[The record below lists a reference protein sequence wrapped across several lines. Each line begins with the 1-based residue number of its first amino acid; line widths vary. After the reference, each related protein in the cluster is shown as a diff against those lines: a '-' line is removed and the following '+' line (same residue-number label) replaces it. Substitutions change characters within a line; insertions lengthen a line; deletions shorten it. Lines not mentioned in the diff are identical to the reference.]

1 MHIITHISEMQKV
14 AYSHRKQGHRI
25 GFVPTM
31 GFLHEGHLSLMREAR
46 KRSDVVIASIF
57 VNPTQFGP
65 TEDLDRYPRDAEGDR
80 LKCEAAG
87 FDILFMPDA
96 QEMYP
101 EKPSVFV
108 AMEGISDVLEGAI
121 RPGHY
126 RGVAT
131 VVAKLFH
138 IVKPNT
144 AFFGQKDYQ
153 QCAVIKRMVKELNM
167 DVEIAI
173 QPTVRETDGL
183 AMSSRNSYLN
193 AEERRASTAI
203 FCALTAAEHLTK
215 SGVKEPDELKKKMRT
230 VLLQE
235 KGLSIDYIEIVDPET
250 LAPFTVISGEIVILV
265 AVRLGRTRLI
275 DNIVLLP

>member
-1 MHIITHISEMQKV
+1 MQNV
-14 AYSHRKQGHRI
+14 TDSLRKRGRRI

-57 VNPTQFGP
+57 VNPSQFGP

-87 FDILFMPDA
+87 VDILFTPDTK
-96 QEMYP
+96 EMYP
-101 EKPSVFV
+101 EKPSTFV
-108 AMEGISDVLEGAI
+108 TVEGISDILEGAI

-138 IVKPNT
+138 IVRPNA

-153 QCAVIKRMVKELNM
+153 QCAVIRRMVKGLNM
-167 DVEIAI
+167 DVDISV

-183 AMSSRNSYLN
+183 AMSSRNTYLN
-193 AEERRASTAI
+193 AEERCASTVI
-203 FCALTAAEHLTK
+203 FRALSAAEHLAK
-215 SGVKEPDELKKKMRT
+215 SGVKEPGTLKKKIQAI
-230 VLLQE
+230 LLEE
-235 KGLSIDYIEIVDPET
+235 KDIGIDYIEIADPET
-250 LAPFTVISGEIVILV
+250 LAPLSVISGEIVILV
-265 AVRLGRTRLI
+265 AARLGRTRLI
-275 DNIVLLP
+275 DNILVLAQNN

>member
-1 MHIITHISEMQKV
+1 MQNI
-14 AYSHRKQGHRI
+14 ADSHRKQGRRI

-46 KRSDVVIASIF
+46 EKSDVLVASIF

-87 FDILFMPDA
+87 VDILFMPDA

-101 EKPSVFV
+101 EKPSVCV
-108 AMEGISDVLEGAI
+108 VVEGISDILEGGI

-131 VVAKLFH
+131 VVAKLFL
-138 IVKPNT
+138 IVKPNA

-153 QCAVIKRMVKELNM
+153 QCIVIKRMAKGLNM
-167 DVEIAI
+167 DVDILV

-183 AMSSRNSYLN
+183 AMSSRNSYLSP
-193 AEERRASTAI
+193 EERRASTAI
-203 FCALTAAEHLTK
+203 FRALTAAEHLVK
-215 SGVKEPDELKKKMRT
+215 AGVREPDTLKIRMQT
-230 VLLQE
+230 VLLEQ
-235 KGLSIDYIEIVDPET
+235 KGLSIDYIEIADTET
-250 LAPFTVISGEIVILV
+250 LAPLSIICSEIVVLV

-275 DNIVLLP
+275 DNVLISK